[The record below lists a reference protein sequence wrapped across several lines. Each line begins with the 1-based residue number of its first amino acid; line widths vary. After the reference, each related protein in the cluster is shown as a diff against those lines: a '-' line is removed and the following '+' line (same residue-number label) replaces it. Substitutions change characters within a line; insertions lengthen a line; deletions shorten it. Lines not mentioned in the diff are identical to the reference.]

1 MFETL
6 QRLWREEKLTEAM
19 LDNAVTKSWITT
31 EEKQQIIAQ

>member
-6 QRLWREEKLTEAM
+6 QRLWNEGKLTESM

-31 EEKQQIIAQ
+31 EEKQQIMTQ